1 MALVQVL
8 KNNKFSFG
16 LLLLLLILPVL
27 ISSSLVVLAVKYDA
41 AIRNFSLISWCFFY
55 FCACFTMA
63 FAMTPTTF
71 IALLSGYFLGLK
83 AIPFVII
90 SYFIASI
97 MGYFLAMKVDKGR
110 FMTSLQGIPGVSN
123 IASNLKKKEVSVIIL
138 ARISPALPFA
148 MMNMLLSYLGA
159 DFKKFLWAGFI
170 GMLPR
175 TILFIWIGSQG
186 DNIRVLLENP
196 EDNNLAK
203 LSFILLLL
211 VSVLGLFYVGMKAV
225 KNSDKS

>member
-16 LLLLLLILPVL
+16 LLLLLLILPLL

-41 AIRNFSLISWCFFY
+41 AIRNFDLTSWCLFY

-63 FAMTPTTF
+63 LAMTPTTF

-83 AIPFVII
+83 AILFVIV
-90 SYFIASI
+90 SYFVASI
-97 MGYFLAMKVDKGR
+97 MGYFLAKKIDKGR
-110 FMTSLQGIPGVSN
+110 FMASLQGIPGVSK
-123 IASNLKKKEVSVIIL
+123 IAGNLKKKEVSVIIL

-196 EDNNLAK
+196 EDNNIAK

-211 VSVLGLFYVGMKAV
+211 ISVLGLFYVGMKAV

>member
-1 MALVQVL
+1 MSLVQVL

-16 LLLLLLILPVL
+16 LLLLLVIFPFVV
-27 ISSSLVVLAVKYDA
+27 SSSLVVLAIKYDE
-41 AIRNFSLISWCFFY
+41 AIRDFSFAAWCLFY
-55 FCACFTMA
+55 FCTCFTMTL
-63 FAMTPTTF
+63 AMTHTTF

-83 AIPFVII
+83 SIPFVIV

-97 MGYFLAMKVDKGR
+97 MGYFLAKKVDRGK
-110 FMTSLQGIPGVSN
+110 FMASLQGIPGITG
-123 IASNLKKKEVSVIIL
+123 IAANLKKKEVSVIVL

-159 DFKKFLWAGFI
+159 DFKKFIWAGFA

-186 DNIRVLLENP
+186 DNIRDILQNSSDQKLV
-196 EDNNLAK
+196 K

-211 VSVLGLFYVGMKAV
+211 ISVIGLFYLVMRAV
-225 KNSDKS
+225 RNSEK